1 MEPVIETHMPKDVLL
16 SIIIPVY
23 NVAPYLEQCL
33 TTVLNCNLDLCEVIL
48 SLGKSTDR
56 SNDICAGYEK
66 KYPFIHILQQSGTG
80 LSNARNCAMDV
91 AQGEYLLFLDSDDY
105 VDSFC
110 LDTII
115 SKLRNKSFRADMIVT
130 DFYRLDRRTA
140 SITPIFQI
148 GEDTPVQCSLEFLPQ
163 MLRKR
168 QCFWNVWRYLY
179 RRSFLEQQGI
189 RFIENRLSE
198 DIDFTTSVFLAEP
211 ETIFSHSPYYAYT
224 VGRGESLMDR
234 PNFKRLSD
242 TVFVLRNAIERL
254 RNSHFRYAPQFIA
267 QYQFEYVLNLALA
280 AEIDPADR
288 KAAFALYADWRQVLS
303 GSMDPVV
310 RGICCMI
317 RIVGLRLTGYV
328 LYILKRIRRFFR
340 KHTSKEEKRDD
351 YYQNAL
357 PHQFRWRRQ

>member
-130 DFYRLDRRTA
+130 DFYRLD
-140 SITPIFQI
+140 
-148 GEDTPVQCSLEFLPQ
+148 
-163 MLRKR
+163 
-168 QCFWNVWRYLY
+168 
-179 RRSFLEQQGI
+179 
-189 RFIENRLSE
+189 
-198 DIDFTTSVFLAEP
+198 
-211 ETIFSHSPYYAYT
+211 
-224 VGRGESLMDR
+224 
-234 PNFKRLSD
+234 
-242 TVFVLRNAIERL
+242 
-254 RNSHFRYAPQFIA
+254 
-267 QYQFEYVLNLALA
+267 
-280 AEIDPADR
+280 
-288 KAAFALYADWRQVLS
+288 
-303 GSMDPVV
+303 
-310 RGICCMI
+310 
-317 RIVGLRLTGYV
+317 
-328 LYILKRIRRFFR
+328 
-340 KHTSKEEKRDD
+340 
-351 YYQNAL
+351 
-357 PHQFRWRRQ
+357 